1 MNGLSGFKW
10 AISMMAIGLLFT
22 SHAFADTAVQTGQT
36 EKTKIYQAW
45 AKTPKTQD
53 FVEARHDT
61 LLDVTSDY
69 QAPFIIK
76 IHSIFHCSIT
86 SRFKAVCR

>member
-22 SHAFADTAVQTGQT
+22 SHAFADTAGQA
-36 EKTKIYQAW
+36 EKAKIYQAW

-69 QAPFIIK
+69 QGTFIIG
-76 IHSIFHCSIT
+76 IHSIFHWRIT
-86 SRFKAVCR
+86 SRFKAACR